1 MWRFMRGRSMFK
13 AAVLLALLAQP
24 VWAGAAE
31 DQVLAAV
38 NKARAGAGCAA
49 LTMNAKLAAAAHG
62 HAKAMAEQNFFGHA
76 SKNGARFSSRIKA
89 QGYRYSKV
97 AENIAAGQSSAA
109 GVMKDWLASAGHR
122 KNILDCALSETGI
135 AVVFQPDDKPLKGQ
149 KYAMKYYW
157 VEVFAAP

>member
-1 MWRFMRGRSMFK
+1 MRGHSMLR

-24 VWAGAAE
+24 ALAGEAE

-49 LTMNAKLAAAAHG
+49 LSVNAKLVAAAQG

-76 SKNGARFSSRIKA
+76 SKNGGKFSNRIKA
-89 QGYRYSKV
+89 QGYSYSKV

-109 GVMKDWLASAGHR
+109 KVMATWLGSAGHR
-122 KNILDCALSETGI
+122 KNILDCALTETGI
-135 AVVFQPDDKPLKGQ
+135 AVVYQPDDQPLKGQ
-149 KYAMKYYW
+149 SFAMKYYW
-157 VEVFAAP
+157 VEVFARP